1 VHEEGYIHARIS
13 ADDRAMLEELKRAT
27 GRTESEIVRRGLA
40 LVAKQDAQQRSALKL
55 AGRSAGLFKKGTRD
69 LSTNKKHL
77 ESFGE

>member
-1 VHEEGYIHARIS
+1 
-13 ADDRAMLEELKRAT
+13 
-27 GRTESEIVRRGLA
+27 
-40 LVAKQDAQQRSALKL
+40 LKL